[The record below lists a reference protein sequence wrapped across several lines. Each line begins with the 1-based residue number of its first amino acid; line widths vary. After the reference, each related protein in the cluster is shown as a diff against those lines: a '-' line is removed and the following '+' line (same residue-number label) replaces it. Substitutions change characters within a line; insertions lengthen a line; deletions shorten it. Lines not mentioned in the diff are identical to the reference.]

1 MTRTQQESLLTIVLM
16 AAFADGGRNDAERDT
31 VQKLAATLGGDAD
44 GIDVAGIARR
54 VMLKEISLDA
64 PIAGLQDESLKEQ
77 AYEMA
82 LAVCDADGARND
94 AETRFLASL
103 QAALGLNEAATQTLT
118 ANADKLVEAPLAVTS
133 AIEPAPMAANVSA
146 AEMDKMI
153 LNYALLNGA
162 LELLPQG
169 LASMAIIPL
178 QMKMVYRIG
187 KAHGFDLDSGHIKD
201 FLATVGVGMTSQ
213 YVEKFGRKLIGGL
226 LGKVAGGIGRG
237 IGSAVTGSAFS
248 FGTTYALGHVAKRYY
263 SGGRTLS
270 TDMLKSAYQ
279 SAMGEAGAMKDRYL
293 PQMQAQAQTLN
304 ISKVMEM
311 VKR

>member
-1 MTRTQQESLLTIVLM
+1 
-16 AAFADGGRNDAERDT
+16 
-31 VQKLAATLGGDAD
+31 
-44 GIDVAGIARR
+44 
-54 VMLKEISLDA
+54 VMLKEVPLSV
-64 PIAGLQDESLKEQ
+64 PIEGLQDASLREQ

-82 LAVCDADGARND
+82 LAVCDADGARNE

-103 QAALGLNEAATQTLT
+103 QTALGLDAATTQTLS
-118 ANADKLVEAPLAVTS
+118 ANADKLAAAPLAVAS
-133 AIEPAPMAANVSA
+133 SIEPAPMASTVSS

-153 LNYALLNGA
+153 LNYAMLNGA

-187 KAHGFDLDSGHIKD
+187 KAHGYELDSGHIKD

-248 FGTTYALGHVAKRYY
+248 FGTTYALPYAVHRHAATRLSERAGR
-263 SGGRTLS
+263 GGRDEGSLPAADAGPGADAES
-270 TDMLKSAYQ
+270 VEGDGD
-279 SAMGEAGAMKDRYL
+279 GEALD
-293 PQMQAQAQTLN
+293 
-304 ISKVMEM
+304 
-311 VKR
+311 